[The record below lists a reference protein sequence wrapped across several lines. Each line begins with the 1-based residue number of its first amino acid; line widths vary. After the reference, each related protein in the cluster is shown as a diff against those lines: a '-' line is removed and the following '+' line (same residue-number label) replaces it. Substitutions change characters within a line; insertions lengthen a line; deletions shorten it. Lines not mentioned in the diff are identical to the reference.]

1 MRSGSLKQSIT
12 VLTSQVVKD
21 EYGSES
27 ITYSERIT
35 TRAEVTSKQEDR
47 TIVNDA
53 IIYPQILTV
62 YIRDYHVVN
71 ESDIIRFNGADYS
84 ILSIYPNLR
93 RHLIEIK
100 CTKLRYDTANT

>member
-12 VLTSQVVKD
+12 ILTSQVVTD

-35 TRAEVTSKQEDR
+35 TRAEVTIKQEDR
-47 TIVNDA
+47 TILNDA
-53 IIYPQILTV
+53 VVYPQILTV
-62 YIRDYHVVN
+62 YIRDYHIVN
-71 ESDIIRFNGADYS
+71 ESDIIRYNGCDYS
-84 ILSIYPNLR
+84 ILSVYVNNK

-100 CTKLRYDTANT
+100 CTKLRYDSTNA